1 MQICEVFALL
11 EEYNNINIELKME
24 GNNMK
29 ILRKILMV
37 MIMVAMALTFSSFAA
52 GDYSITVTVD
62 KKLGEA
68 RGDISLWK
76 VSDKQVPYD
85 NKSSKL
91 DELNKLSIEELNSKY
106 SKYSNPTVLAFND
119 NQIVF
124 DKLSA
129 GAYYMRDT
137 SGIKRD
143 KDIVPALINLPDD
156 VENDSKNV
164 TIHAKESSTNV
175 RLVKVDESGN
185 PLKGAKFKLLVR
197 RGSEYVELKNK
208 STMKKDDKL
217 ELSPKDEDR
226 SKVKS
231 EENADES
238 KDENSKSEKDEAT
251 EEKDDKKSKE
261 EKSEDKESKDD
272 KSKEEDK
279 SSDEGLYISNESGE
293 IIINDIKKGDYI
305 FREVEAPAGYLIKNV
320 DTKFT
325 ISDKSVELRVVNSKT
340 PDKDKGRHDFMKTD
354 EAKKPLGGAMFKV
367 MTKNKDGKFE
377 PVKKDGKDYIVTSAD
392 NGKFAVEDMDYGK
405 YYLVEIKAPAGFI
418 LLSEPVEFEIK
429 KQADDKTIS
438 IAFITNKKDTTI
450 TRRRTPGGDITRGG
464 KIPKTGDIRFFM
476 SMIGGLIMFMIGK
489 WLIAK
494 DDKLIGKNIK

>member
-1 MQICEVFALL
+1 
-11 EEYNNINIELKME
+11 
-24 GNNMK
+24 MK
-29 ILRKILMV
+29 ILKKILMV
-37 MIMVAMALTFSSFAA
+37 MVMVAMTLTSSSFAA
-52 GDYSITVTVD
+52 GDYSITVTMD

-76 VSDKQVPYD
+76 VSDEQVPYD

-106 SKYSNPTVLAFND
+106 SNPTVLAFND
-119 NQIVF
+119 NKIVF
-124 DKLSA
+124 DTLSA

-156 VENDSKNV
+156 VEGDSKNV

-208 STMKKDDKL
+208 DTLKKDDKL
-217 ELSPKDEDR
+217 ELSPKDDDR
-226 SKVKS
+226 SKVQS

-238 KDENSKSEKDEAT
+238 KDENSKSEKR
-251 EEKDDKKSKE
+251 EEKSKE
-261 EKSEDKESKDD
+261 EKTEDKESKDD
-272 KSKEEDK
+272 KSKEDDK

-293 IIINDIKKGDYI
+293 IIINDIKRGDYI

-320 DTKFT
+320 DTRFT
-325 ISDKSVELRVVNSKT
+325 ITDKSVELRVVNSKT

-405 YYLVEIKAPAGFI
+405 YYLVEIKAPQGFI

-438 IAFITNKKDTTI
+438 IAFITNKSDSI
-450 TRRRTPGGDITRGG
+450 TRTPGGDITRGG
-464 KIPKTGDIRFFM
+464 KMPKTGDIRFFM
-476 SMIGGLIMFMIGK
+476 SMIGGAIMFFIGK
-489 WLIAK
+489 WIIAK

>member
-1 MQICEVFALL
+1 MQICDVFALL

-37 MIMVAMALTFSSFAA
+37 MVMVAMTLTSSSFAA

-76 VSDKQVPYD
+76 VSDEQVPYD
-85 NKSSKL
+85 KKSSKL

-106 SKYSNPTVLAFND
+106 SNPTVLAFND
-119 NQIVF
+119 NQVVF

-156 VENDSKNV
+156 VENDGKNV

-208 STMKKDDKL
+208 ATLKSDDKL
-217 ELSPKDEDR
+217 ELSPKDDDR
-226 SKVKS
+226 SKVQS
-231 EENADES
+231 EEKADES
-238 KDENSKSEKDEAT
+238 KDENSKSEK
-251 EEKDDKKSKE
+251 KE
-261 EKSEDKESKDD
+261 EKSKDE
-272 KSKEEDK
+272 KKEEK
-279 SSDEGLYISNESGE
+279 SSEISKNEEKSDEGLYISNESGE

-305 FREVEAPAGYLIKNV
+305 FREVEAPAGYVIKNV

-438 IAFITNKKDTTI
+438 IAFITNKSDTI
-450 TRRRTPGGDITRGG
+450 TRTPGGDITRGG

-476 SMIGGLIMFMIGK
+476 SMIGGAIMFFIGK
-489 WLIAK
+489 WIIAK

>member
-29 ILRKILMV
+29 ILKKILMV
-37 MIMVAMALTFSSFAA
+37 MVMVAMVMTSTSFAEGA
-52 GDYSITVTVD
+52 FSITVTVD

-68 RGDISLWK
+68 RGEISLWK
-76 VSDKQVPYD
+76 VSDEQISDDK
-85 NKSSKL
+85 KAEKL
-91 DELNKLSIEELNSKY
+91 GELNKLSIEELNSKH
-106 SKYSNPTVLAFND
+106 SDKRVMEFKD

-124 DKLSA
+124 DKLNS

-143 KDIVPALINLPDD
+143 KDIVPALINLP
-156 VENDSKNV
+156 NDLEDGSKNV

-185 PLKGAKFKLLVR
+185 PLKGAKFKLLKR
-197 RGSEYVELKNK
+197 EGSEYVEVKNK
-208 STMKKDDKL
+208 ATLKENDKL
-217 ELSPKDEDR
+217 ELSPKDDDR

-231 EENADES
+231 EENAEKS
-238 KDENSKSEKDEAT
+238 NDENSKS
-251 EEKDDKKSKE
+251 KKRE
-261 EKSEDKESKDD
+261 D
-272 KSKEEDK
+272 KSKDK
-279 SSDEGLYISNESGE
+279 AKSDDGLYISNDAGE

-340 PDKDKGRHDFMKTD
+340 TEKDKGRHDFMKTD

-405 YYLVEIKAPAGFI
+405 YYLVEIKAPTGFI

-438 IAFITNKKDTTI
+438 IAFITNKSDTI
-450 TRRRTPGGDITRGG
+450 TRRRTTPGGDITRGG

-476 SMIGGLIMFMIGK
+476 SMIGGAIMFFIGK
-489 WLIAK
+489 WIIAK

>member
-1 MQICEVFALL
+1 MQICDVFALL

-29 ILRKILMV
+29 ILKKILMV
-37 MIMVAMALTFSSFAA
+37 MVMVAMALTSSSFAA

-76 VSDKQVPYD
+76 VSGKQVPYD

-106 SKYSNPTVLAFND
+106 SNPTVLEFND

-143 KDIVPALINLPDD
+143 KDIVPVLINLPDD

-208 STMKKDDKL
+208 ATMKKDDKL
-217 ELSPKDEDR
+217 ELSPEDDER
-226 SKVKS
+226 SKLKS

-238 KDENSKSEKDEAT
+238 KDENSKSGK
-251 EEKDDKKSKE
+251 KE
-261 EKSEDKESKDD
+261 EKSKDEKKEEKSSVESKN
-272 KSKEEDK
+272 EEK
-279 SSDEGLYISNESGE
+279 SDEGLYISNQSGE

-305 FREVEAPAGYLIKNV
+305 FREVEAPAGYVIKNI
-320 DTKFT
+320 DTRFT
-325 ISDKSVELRVVNSKT
+325 ITDKSVELRVVNSKT
-340 PDKDKGRHDFMKTD
+340 SNDNGRHDFMKTD

-405 YYLVEIKAPAGFI
+405 YYLVEIKAPTGFI

-438 IAFITNKKDTTI
+438 IAFITNKSDTI

-476 SMIGGLIMFMIGK
+476 SMIGGAIMFFIGK
-489 WLIAK
+489 WIIAK

>member
-1 MQICEVFALL
+1 
-11 EEYNNINIELKME
+11 
-24 GNNMK
+24 MK
-29 ILRKILMV
+29 ILKKILMV
-37 MIMVAMALTFSSFAA
+37 MVMVAMTLTCSSFAA

-68 RGDISLWK
+68 RGHISLWK
-76 VSDKQVPYD
+76 VSDVPYD

-106 SKYSNPTVLAFND
+106 SDKRVMEFKD

-208 STMKKDDKL
+208 ATMKKDDKL
-217 ELSPKDEDR
+217 ELSPKDDDR
-226 SKVKS
+226 SKVQS

-238 KDENSKSEKDEAT
+238 KDKNSKSEKDE
-251 EEKDDKKSKE
+251 EKSKDE
-261 EKSEDKESKDD
+261 KKEKSKDKAKSDD
-272 KSKEEDK
+272 
-279 SSDEGLYISNESGE
+279 GLYISNDAGE

-305 FREVEAPAGYLIKNV
+305 FREVEAPAGYVIKNV

-340 PDKDKGRHDFMKTD
+340 STDKGRHDFMKTD

-367 MTKNKDGKFE
+367 MTKNADGKFE

-438 IAFITNKKDTTI
+438 IAFITNKSDTI
-450 TRRRTPGGDITRGG
+450 TRRRTTPGGDITRGG

-476 SMIGGLIMFMIGK
+476 SMIGGAIMFFIGK
-489 WLIAK
+489 WIIAK

>member
-1 MQICEVFALL
+1 
-11 EEYNNINIELKME
+11 
-24 GNNMK
+24 MK
-29 ILRKILMV
+29 ILKKILMV
-37 MIMVAMALTFSSFAA
+37 MVMVAMVMTSTSFAEGA
-52 GDYSITVTVD
+52 FSITVTVD

-76 VSDKQVPYD
+76 VSDVPYD

-106 SKYSNPTVLAFND
+106 SDKRVMEFKD

-208 STMKKDDKL
+208 DTLKKDDKL
-217 ELSPKDEDR
+217 ELSPKDDDR
-226 SKVKS
+226 SKVQS

-238 KDENSKSEKDEAT
+238 NDENSKSEKDEGKSKD
-251 EEKDDKKSKE
+251 EKKE
-261 EKSEDKESKDD
+261 EKSSEESK
-272 KSKEEDK
+272 KEEK
-279 SSDEGLYISNESGE
+279 SDEGLYISNESGE

-305 FREVEAPAGYLIKNV
+305 FREVEAPAGYMIKNV

-340 PDKDKGRHDFMKTD
+340 TDKDKGRHDFMKTD

-405 YYLVEIKAPAGFI
+405 YYLVEIKAPQGFI

-438 IAFITNKKDTTI
+438 IAFITNKKDTI
-450 TRRRTPGGDITRGG
+450 TRRRTTPGGDITRGG

>member
-37 MIMVAMALTFSSFAA
+37 MIMVAMTLTCSSFAA

-76 VSDKQVPYD
+76 VSDEQVPYD

-91 DELNKLSIEELNSKY
+91 NELNKLSIEELNSKY
-106 SKYSNPTVLAFND
+106 SNPTVLAFND
-119 NQIVF
+119 NQVVF

-208 STMKKDDKL
+208 ATMKKDDKL
-217 ELSPKDEDR
+217 ELSPKDDDR

-238 KDENSKSEKDEAT
+238 KDKNSKSEKTEEKSKEENSKSEKT
-251 EEKDDKKSKE
+251 EEKSKE
-261 EKSEDKESKDD
+261 EKSKEESKD
-272 KSKEEDK
+272 KKT
-279 SSDEGLYISNESGE
+279 DEGLYISNESGE

-305 FREVEAPAGYLIKNV
+305 FREVEAPAGYVIKNV

-340 PDKDKGRHDFMKTD
+340 STDKGRHDFMKTD

-405 YYLVEIKAPAGFI
+405 YYLVEIKAPQGFI
-418 LLSEPVEFEIK
+418 LLSDPVEFEIK
-429 KQADDKTIS
+429 KQADNKTIS
-438 IAFITNKKDTTI
+438 IAFITNKSDTI
-450 TRRRTPGGDITRGG
+450 TRTPGGDITRGG
-464 KIPKTGDIRFFM
+464 KMPKTGDIRFFM
-476 SMIGGLIMFMIGK
+476 SMIGGAIMFFIGK
-489 WLIAK
+489 WIIAK

>member
-1 MQICEVFALL
+1 
-11 EEYNNINIELKME
+11 
-24 GNNMK
+24 MK

-37 MIMVAMALTFSSFAA
+37 MVIVAMTLTSSSFAA

-76 VSDKQVPYD
+76 VSDEQVPYD

-91 DELNKLSIEELNSKY
+91 DELNKLSIEELN

-208 STMKKDDKL
+208 ATMKKDDKL
-217 ELSPKDEDR
+217 ELSPNDDDR
-226 SKVKS
+226 SKVQS

-238 KDENSKSEKDEAT
+238 KDENSKSEK
-251 EEKDDKKSKE
+251 KE
-261 EKSEDKESKDD
+261 EKSKDEKKEEKSSELSKKEEKSKDKGKTD
-272 KSKEEDK
+272 D
-279 SSDEGLYISNESGE
+279 GLYISNESGE

-305 FREVEAPAGYLIKNV
+305 FREVEAPAGYVIKNV
-320 DTKFT
+320 DTKFS

-340 PDKDKGRHDFMKTD
+340 STDKGRHDFMKTD

-367 MTKNKDGKFE
+367 MTKNADGKFE

-392 NGKFAVEDMDYGK
+392 NGKFSVEDMDYGK
-405 YYLVEIKAPAGFI
+405 YYLVEIKAPEGFI

-438 IAFITNKKDTTI
+438 IAFITNKKDTI
-450 TRRRTPGGDITRGG
+450 TRRRTTPGGDITRGG

-476 SMIGGLIMFMIGK
+476 SMIGGLIMFFIGK

>member
-1 MQICEVFALL
+1 MQICDVFALL
-11 EEYNNINIELKME
+11 EGYNNVNIELKME

-29 ILRKILMV
+29 ILKKILMV
-37 MIMVAMALTFSSFAA
+37 MVMVAMALTSSSFAA

-62 KKLGEA
+62 KKY
-68 RGDISLWK
+68 GDVTGKMSLWK
-76 VSDKQVPYD
+76 VKDEQIPDSE
-85 NKSSKL
+85 KSTVL
-91 DELNKLSIEELNSKY
+91 GDLNKLSVENLNSTYKNKADVEFY
-106 SKYSNPTVLAFND
+106 NNAV
-119 NQIVF
+119 VF
-124 DKLSA
+124 RNLEK
-129 GAYYMRDT
+129 GAYYVRDT
-137 SGIKRD
+137 SGIKRN
-143 KDIVPALINLPDD
+143 KEIASVLINLPDD
-156 VENDSKNV
+156 VEIDSKNV

-208 STMKKDDKL
+208 ATMKKDDKL
-217 ELSPKDEDR
+217 ELSPNDDDK

-231 EENADES
+231 EENTDES
-238 KDENSKSEKDEAT
+238 KDENSKEVK
-251 EEKDDKKSKE
+251 KE
-261 EKSEDKESKDD
+261 EKSNKESKN
-272 KSKEEDK
+272 EEK
-279 SSDEGLYISNESGE
+279 SDEGLYISNESGE

-305 FREVEAPAGYLIKNV
+305 FREVEAPAGYVIKNI

-340 PDKDKGRHDFMKTD
+340 STDKGRHDFMKTD

-367 MTKNKDGKFE
+367 MTKNADGKFE
-377 PVKKDGKDYIVTSAD
+377 PVKRDGKDYIVTSGD

-405 YYLVEIKAPAGFI
+405 YYLVEIKAPEGFI

-438 IAFITNKKDTTI
+438 IAFITNKSDTITRRKTPGDDI
-450 TRRRTPGGDITRGG
+450 TRRRTPGGDITRR
-464 KIPKTGDIRFFM
+464 IPKTGDIRFFM
-476 SMIGGLIMFMIGK
+476 SMIGGAIMFFIGK
-489 WLIAK
+489 WIIAK

>member
-1 MQICEVFALL
+1 
-11 EEYNNINIELKME
+11 ME

-29 ILRKILMV
+29 ILKKILMV
-37 MIMVAMALTFSSFAA
+37 MIMVAMTLASSSFAA

-62 KKLGEA
+62 KKH
-68 RGDISLWK
+68 GDVTGKMSLWK
-76 VSDKQVPYD
+76 VSDKQIPDSEKATVLGD
-85 NKSSKL
+85 
-91 DELNKLSIEELNSKY
+91 LNKLSVDNLNSTYENKADVEF
-106 SKYSNPTVLAFND
+106 SNNEA
-119 NQIVF
+119 VF
-124 DKLSA
+124 KNLEK
-129 GAYYMRDT
+129 GAYYVRDT
-137 SGIKRD
+137 SGIKRN
-143 KDIVPALINLPDD
+143 KEIASVLVNLPDD

-208 STMKKDDKL
+208 ATMKKDDKL
-217 ELSPKDEDR
+217 ELSPKDDDR

-238 KDENSKSEKDEAT
+238 KDENSKSEK
-251 EEKDDKKSKE
+251 KE
-261 EKSEDKESKDD
+261 EKSKDEKKEEKSSVESKN
-272 KSKEEDK
+272 EEK
-279 SSDEGLYISNESGE
+279 SDEGLYISNDAGE

-305 FREVEAPAGYLIKNV
+305 FREVEAPAGYVIKNI
-320 DTKFT
+320 DTRFT

-377 PVKKDGKDYIVTSAD
+377 PVKKGGKDYIVTSAD

-438 IAFITNKKDTTI
+438 IAFITNKSDTI
-450 TRRRTPGGDITRGG
+450 TRRRTTPGGDITRGG

-476 SMIGGLIMFMIGK
+476 SMIGGAIMFFIGK
-489 WLIAK
+489 WIIAK

>member
-29 ILRKILMV
+29 ILKRILMV
-37 MIMVAMALTFSSFAA
+37 MIMVAMALTSTSFAA

-62 KKLGEA
+62 KKY
-68 RGDISLWK
+68 GDVTGKMSLWK
-76 VSDKQVPYD
+76 VK
-85 NKSSKL
+85 
-91 DELNKLSIEELNSKY
+91 DEQIPDSEKATELGDLNKLSVENLNSTYKNATEVEF
-106 SKYSNPTVLAFND
+106 SNNEA
-119 NQIVF
+119 VF
-124 DKLSA
+124 KNLEK
-129 GAYYMRDT
+129 GAYYVRDT

-143 KDIVPALINLPDD
+143 KEIASVLVNLPDD
-156 VENDSKNV
+156 VEGDSKNV

-208 STMKKDDKL
+208 DTLKSDDKL
-217 ELSPKDEDR
+217 ELSPEDENR

-238 KDENSKSEKDEAT
+238 KDENSKSEKDE
-251 EEKDDKKSKE
+251 EKSKDEKKGEKSSEESKNE
-261 EKSEDKESKDD
+261 EKSDD
-272 KSKEEDK
+272 
-279 SSDEGLYISNESGE
+279 GLYISNDAGE

-305 FREVEAPAGYLIKNV
+305 FREVEAPAGYMIKNV

-367 MTKNKDGKFE
+367 MAKNKDGKFE

-405 YYLVEIKAPAGFI
+405 YYLVEIKAPQGFI

-438 IAFITNKKDTTI
+438 IAFITNKSETI
-450 TRRRTPGGDITRGG
+450 TRRRTPGGDITRR

-476 SMIGGLIMFMIGK
+476 SMIGGAIMFFIGK
-489 WLIAK
+489 WIIAK

>member
-29 ILRKILMV
+29 ILKRILMV
-37 MIMVAMALTFSSFAA
+37 MVMVAMVITSSSFAA

-76 VSDKQVPYD
+76 VSDVPYD

-106 SKYSNPTVLAFND
+106 SDKRVMEFKD

-124 DKLSA
+124 DRLNS

-208 STMKKDDKL
+208 ATMKKDDKL
-217 ELSPKDEDR
+217 ELSPKDDDR
-226 SKVKS
+226 SKVQS
-231 EENADES
+231 EEKTDES
-238 KDENSKSEKDEAT
+238 KDKNSKSEKDE
-251 EEKDDKKSKE
+251 EKSKDEKKE
-261 EKSEDKESKDD
+261 EKSSDNSK
-272 KSKEEDK
+272 KEEK
-279 SSDEGLYISNESGE
+279 SDEGLYISNESGE

-305 FREVEAPAGYLIKNV
+305 FREVEAPAGYVIKNV

-340 PDKDKGRHDFMKTD
+340 STDKGRHDFMKTD

-405 YYLVEIKAPAGFI
+405 YYLVEIKAPQGFI

-476 SMIGGLIMFMIGK
+476 SMIGGAIMFFIGK
-489 WLIAK
+489 WIIAK

>member
-1 MQICEVFALL
+1 
-11 EEYNNINIELKME
+11 
-24 GNNMK
+24 MK

-37 MIMVAMALTFSSFAA
+37 MIMVAMIATSSSFAA

-62 KKLGEA
+62 KKY
-68 RGDISLWK
+68 GDVTGKMSLWK
-76 VSDKQVPYD
+76 VK
-85 NKSSKL
+85 
-91 DELNKLSIEELNSKY
+91 DEQIPDSEKATELGDLNKLSVENLNSTYKNATEVEF
-106 SKYSNPTVLAFND
+106 SNNEA
-119 NQIVF
+119 VF
-124 DKLSA
+124 KNLDK
-129 GAYYMRDT
+129 GAYYVRDT

-208 STMKKDDKL
+208 DTLKKDDKL
-217 ELSPKDEDR
+217 ELSPEDENR
-226 SKVKS
+226 SKVQS

-238 KDENSKSEKDEAT
+238 KDENSKSEKR
-251 EEKDDKKSKE
+251 EEKSKDEKKE
-261 EKSEDKESKDD
+261 EKSSEESK
-272 KSKEEDK
+272 KEEK
-279 SSDEGLYISNESGE
+279 SDEGLYISNESGE

-305 FREVEAPAGYLIKNV
+305 FREVEAPAGYMIKNV
-320 DTKFT
+320 DTRFT
-325 ISDKSVELRVVNSKT
+325 ITDKSVELRVVNSKT
-340 PDKDKGRHDFMKTD
+340 STDKGRHDFMKTD

-367 MTKNKDGKFE
+367 MTKNADGKFE

-405 YYLVEIKAPAGFI
+405 YYLVEIKAPQGFI

-438 IAFITNKKDTTI
+438 IAFITNKSDTI
-450 TRRRTPGGDITRGG
+450 TRRRTPGGDITRR
-464 KIPKTGDIRFFM
+464 IPKTGDIRFFM
-476 SMIGGLIMFMIGK
+476 SMIGGAIMFFIGK
-489 WLIAK
+489 WIIAK
-494 DDKLIGKNIK
+494 DDKLIGKDIK

>member
-29 ILRKILMV
+29 ILRKILIVMV
-37 MIMVAMALTFSSFAA
+37 MVAMTLTCSSFAA

-76 VSDKQVPYD
+76 VSGKQVPYD

-106 SKYSNPTVLAFND
+106 SDKRVMEFKD

-197 RGSEYVELKNK
+197 RGSKYVELKNK
-208 STMKKDDKL
+208 ATMKKDDKL
-217 ELSPKDEDR
+217 ELSPKDDDR
-226 SKVKS
+226 SKVQS

-238 KDENSKSEKDEAT
+238 KDKNSKSEKT
-251 EEKDDKKSKE
+251 EEKSKE
-261 EKSEDKESKDD
+261 EK
-272 KSKEEDK
+272 KEEK
-279 SSDEGLYISNESGE
+279 SSEISKKEEKSDEGLYISNESGE

-305 FREVEAPAGYLIKNV
+305 FREVEAPAGYVIKNV

-340 PDKDKGRHDFMKTD
+340 STDKGRHDFMKTD

-438 IAFITNKKDTTI
+438 IAFITNKKDTI
-450 TRRRTPGGDITRGG
+450 TRRRTTPGGDITRGG

-476 SMIGGLIMFMIGK
+476 SMIGGLIMFFIGK
-489 WLIAK
+489 WIIAK

>member
-1 MQICEVFALL
+1 
-11 EEYNNINIELKME
+11 
-24 GNNMK
+24 MK
-29 ILRKILMV
+29 ILKKILMV
-37 MIMVAMALTFSSFAA
+37 MVMVAMALTSSSFAA

-91 DELNKLSIEELNSKY
+91 DELNKLSIEELN

-208 STMKKDDKL
+208 ATMKKDDKL
-217 ELSPKDEDR
+217 ELSPKDDDR
-226 SKVKS
+226 SKVQS
-231 EENADES
+231 EENSDES
-238 KDENSKSEKDEAT
+238 KDENSKSEKDE
-251 EEKDDKKSKE
+251 EKSKDGKK
-261 EKSEDKESKDD
+261 EKSKDKAKSDD
-272 KSKEEDK
+272 
-279 SSDEGLYISNESGE
+279 GLYISNDAGE

-305 FREVEAPAGYLIKNV
+305 FREVEAPAGYVIKNV

-340 PDKDKGRHDFMKTD
+340 PEKDKGRHDFMKTD

-367 MTKNKDGKFE
+367 MTKNKDGKFV

-405 YYLVEIKAPAGFI
+405 YYLVEIKAPQGFI

-438 IAFITNKKDTTI
+438 IAFITNKSDTI

-476 SMIGGLIMFMIGK
+476 SMIGGAIMFFIGK
-489 WLIAK
+489 WIIAK

>member
-1 MQICEVFALL
+1 
-11 EEYNNINIELKME
+11 ME

-37 MIMVAMALTFSSFAA
+37 MIMVAMVITSTSFAEGA
-52 GDYSITVTVD
+52 FSITVTVD

-76 VSDKQVPYD
+76 VSDKQIPD
-85 NKSSKL
+85 DKL
-91 DELNKLSIEELNSKY
+91 GELNKLSIEELNSKY
-106 SKYSNPTVLAFND
+106 SDKRVMEFKD

-124 DKLSA
+124 DKLNS

-143 KDIVPALINLPDD
+143 KDIVPALINLP
-156 VENDSKNV
+156 NDLEDGSKNV

-185 PLKGAKFKLLVR
+185 PLKGAKFKLLKR
-197 RGSEYVELKNK
+197 EGSEYVEVKNK
-208 STMKKDDKL
+208 ATLKENDKL
-217 ELSPKDEDR
+217 ELSPKDDDR

-231 EENADES
+231 EENAEKS
-238 KDENSKSEKDEAT
+238 KDESSKSEDKDE
-251 EEKDDKKSKE
+251 KSKE
-261 EKSEDKESKDD
+261 EKKEKSKDKA
-272 KSKEEDK
+272 KSD
-279 SSDEGLYISNESGE
+279 DGLYISNDAGE

-305 FREVEAPAGYLIKNV
+305 FREVEAPAGYVIKNV

-325 ISDKSVELRVVNSKT
+325 IADKSVELRVVNSKT
-340 PDKDKGRHDFMKTD
+340 TTDKGRHDFMKTD

-367 MTKNKDGKFE
+367 MTKNKDGKFV
-377 PVKKDGKDYIVTSAD
+377 PVKRDGKDYIVTSAD
-392 NGKFAVEDMDYGK
+392 NGKFSVENMDYGK

-418 LLSEPVEFEIK
+418 LLSEPVGFEIK
-429 KQADDKTIS
+429 KQADNKTIS
-438 IAFITNKKDTTI
+438 IVFITNKSDEI
-450 TRRRTPGGDITRGG
+450 TRRRTPGGDITRRG

-476 SMIGGLIMFMIGK
+476 SMIGGLIMFFIGK

-494 DDKLIGKNIK
+494 DDKEVYKNIK

>member
-1 MQICEVFALL
+1 
-11 EEYNNINIELKME
+11 
-24 GNNMK
+24 MK
-29 ILRKILMV
+29 ILKKILMV
-37 MIMVAMALTFSSFAA
+37 MVMVAMALTSSSFAA

-76 VSDKQVPYD
+76 VSGKQVPYD

-106 SKYSNPTVLAFND
+106 SDKRVMEFKD

-124 DKLSA
+124 DKLNS

-208 STMKKDDKL
+208 ATMKKDDKL
-217 ELSPKDEDR
+217 ELSPKDDDR
-226 SKVKS
+226 SKVQS
-231 EENADES
+231 EENSDES
-238 KDENSKSEKDEAT
+238 KDKNSKSEKDE
-251 EEKDDKKSKE
+251 KSKDKA
-261 EKSEDKESKDD
+261 KSDD
-272 KSKEEDK
+272 
-279 SSDEGLYISNESGE
+279 GLYISNESGE

-340 PDKDKGRHDFMKTD
+340 STDKGRHDFMKTD

-367 MTKNKDGKFE
+367 MTKNADGKFE

-438 IAFITNKKDTTI
+438 IAFITNKSDTI
-450 TRRRTPGGDITRGG
+450 TRRRTTPGGDITRGG

-476 SMIGGLIMFMIGK
+476 SMIGGAIMFFIGK
-489 WLIAK
+489 WIIAK

>member
-1 MQICEVFALL
+1 
-11 EEYNNINIELKME
+11 ME

-29 ILRKILMV
+29 ILKRILMV
-37 MIMVAMALTFSSFAA
+37 MVMVAMVITSSSFAA

-76 VSDKQVPYD
+76 VSDVPYD

-106 SKYSNPTVLAFND
+106 SDKRVMEFKD

-124 DKLSA
+124 DRLNS

-208 STMKKDDKL
+208 ATMKKDDKL
-217 ELSPKDEDR
+217 ELSPKDDER
-226 SKVKS
+226 SKVQS

-238 KDENSKSEKDEAT
+238 KDKNSKSEKDE
-251 EEKDDKKSKE
+251 EKSKDEKKKEKSSEVSKKE
-261 EKSEDKESKDD
+261 EK
-272 KSKEEDK
+272 
-279 SSDEGLYISNESGE
+279 SDEGLYISNESGE

-340 PDKDKGRHDFMKTD
+340 STDKGRHDFMKTD

-405 YYLVEIKAPAGFI
+405 YYLVEIKAPEGFI

-438 IAFITNKKDTTI
+438 IAFITNKRDTITRRRTPGDDI
-450 TRRRTPGGDITRGG
+450 TRRRTPGGDITRR
-464 KIPKTGDIRFFM
+464 IPKTGDIRFFM
-476 SMIGGLIMFMIGK
+476 SMIGGAIMFFIGK
-489 WLIAK
+489 WIIAK

>member
-1 MQICEVFALL
+1 
-11 EEYNNINIELKME
+11 
-24 GNNMK
+24 
-29 ILRKILMV
+29 
-37 MIMVAMALTFSSFAA
+37 MIMVAMALTSSSFTA

-76 VSDKQVPYD
+76 VSVKQVPYD

-106 SKYSNPTVLAFND
+106 SNPTVSAFND

-208 STMKKDDKL
+208 DTLKSKDSDKKL
-217 ELSPKDEDR
+217 ELSSNE
-226 SKVKS
+226 
-231 EENADES
+231 ES
-238 KDENSKSEKDEAT
+238 KKDSEKDEDT

-272 KSKEEDK
+272 KAKKEDK

-293 IIINDIKKGDYI
+293 IIINDIKRGDYI
-305 FREVEAPAGYLIKNV
+305 FREVEAPAGYVIKNI

-340 PDKDKGRHDFMKTD
+340 STDKGRHDFMKTD

-405 YYLVEIKAPAGFI
+405 YYLVEIKAPEGFI

-438 IAFITNKKDTTI
+438 IAFITNKKDTITRRKTPGDDI
-450 TRRRTPGGDITRGG
+450 TRRRTPGGDITRR
-464 KIPKTGDIRFFM
+464 IPKTGDIRFFM
-476 SMIGGLIMFMIGK
+476 SMIGGAIMFFIGK
-489 WLIAK
+489 WIIAK

>member
-1 MQICEVFALL
+1 
-11 EEYNNINIELKME
+11 
-24 GNNMK
+24 MK

-37 MIMVAMALTFSSFAA
+37 MIMVAMALTSSSFAA

-76 VSDKQVPYD
+76 VSGKQVPYD

-91 DELNKLSIEELNSKY
+91 DELNKLSIEELN

-137 SGIKRD
+137 SDIKRD

-156 VENDSKNV
+156 VESDSKNV

-208 STMKKDDKL
+208 ATMKSKDSDKKL
-217 ELSPKDEDR
+217 ELSSNE
-226 SKVKS
+226 
-231 EENADES
+231 ES
-238 KDENSKSEKDEAT
+238 KNDSEKDEAT

-272 KSKEEDK
+272 KAKEEDK

-305 FREVEAPAGYLIKNV
+305 FREVEAPAGYLIKNI

-340 PDKDKGRHDFMKTD
+340 STDKGRHDFMKTD

-438 IAFITNKKDTTI
+438 IAFITNKSDTI
-450 TRRRTPGGDITRGG
+450 TRRGKTPGGDITRGG

-476 SMIGGLIMFMIGK
+476 SMIGGAIMFFIGK
-489 WLIAK
+489 WIIAK

>member
-1 MQICEVFALL
+1 
-11 EEYNNINIELKME
+11 
-24 GNNMK
+24 MK

-37 MIMVAMALTFSSFAA
+37 MIMVAMVVTSSSFAA

-62 KKLGEA
+62 KKY
-68 RGDISLWK
+68 GDVTGKMSLWK
-76 VSDKQVPYD
+76 VSDKQIPD
-85 NKSSKL
+85 SEKSTVL
-91 DELNKLSIEELNSKY
+91 GDLNKLSVENLNSTYKD
-106 SKYSNPTVLAFND
+106 KADVEFSNNEA
-119 NQIVF
+119 VF
-124 DKLSA
+124 KNLEK
-129 GAYYMRDT
+129 GAYYVRDT
-137 SGIKRD
+137 SGIKRN
-143 KDIVPALINLPDD
+143 KEIASILVNLPDD
-156 VENDSKNV
+156 VEGDSKNV

-208 STMKKDDKL
+208 DTLKSDDKKLEIFSDDSKDTEKKDDKN
-217 ELSPKDEDR
+217 K
-226 SKVKS
+226 
-231 EENADES
+231 
-238 KDENSKSEKDEAT
+238 
-251 EEKDDKKSKE
+251 
-261 EKSEDKESKDD
+261 
-272 KSKEEDK
+272 EDK

-293 IIINDIKKGDYI
+293 IIINDIKRGDYI
-305 FREVEAPAGYLIKNV
+305 FREVEAPAGYLIKNI
-320 DTKFT
+320 DTRFT
-325 ISDKSVELRVVNSKT
+325 ITDKSVELRVVNSKT
-340 PDKDKGRHDFMKTD
+340 PEKDRGRHDFMKTD

-392 NGKFAVEDMDYGK
+392 NGKFSVEDMDYGK

-438 IAFITNKKDTTI
+438 IAFITNKSDTI
-450 TRRRTPGGDITRGG
+450 TRRRTTPGGDITRGG

-476 SMIGGLIMFMIGK
+476 SMIGGAIMFFIGK
-489 WLIAK
+489 WIIAK

>member
-1 MQICEVFALL
+1 
-11 EEYNNINIELKME
+11 
-24 GNNMK
+24 MK
-29 ILRKILMV
+29 ILKKILMV
-37 MIMVAMALTFSSFAA
+37 MIMVAMTLTSSSFAA

-62 KKLGEA
+62 KKY
-68 RGDISLWK
+68 GDVTGKMSLWK
-76 VSDKQVPYD
+76 VSDKQILD
-85 NKSSKL
+85 SEKSTVL
-91 DELNKLSIEELNSKY
+91 GDLNKLSVENLNSTYKT
-106 SKYSNPTVLAFND
+106 KADVEFSNNEA
-119 NQIVF
+119 VF
-124 DKLSA
+124 RNLDK
-129 GAYYMRDT
+129 GAYYVRDT
-137 SGIKRD
+137 SGIKRN
-143 KDIVPALINLPDD
+143 KEIASVLVNLPDD
-156 VENDSKNV
+156 VEKDGKNV

-208 STMKKDDKL
+208 DTLKSDDKL
-217 ELSPKDEDR
+217 ELSPRVDDR
-226 SKVKS
+226 SKVQSK
-231 EENADES
+231 ENADES
-238 KDENSKSEKDEAT
+238 KDENSKSEKDE
-251 EEKDDKKSKE
+251 EKSKDEKKE
-261 EKSEDKESKDD
+261 EKSSVESKN
-272 KSKEEDK
+272 EEK
-279 SSDEGLYISNESGE
+279 SDEGLYISNESGE
-293 IIINDIKKGDYI
+293 IIINDIKSGDYI

-325 ISDKSVELRVVNSKT
+325 ITDKSVELRVVNSKT

-438 IAFITNKKDTTI
+438 IAFITNKSETI
-450 TRRRTPGGDITRGG
+450 TRRRTPGGDITRR
-464 KIPKTGDIRFFM
+464 IPKTGDIRFFM
-476 SMIGGLIMFMIGK
+476 SMIGGAIMFFIGK
-489 WLIAK
+489 WIIAK

>member
-1 MQICEVFALL
+1 
-11 EEYNNINIELKME
+11 ME

-29 ILRKILMV
+29 ILKKILMV
-37 MIMVAMALTFSSFAA
+37 MVMVAMTLTSSSFAA
-52 GDYSITVTVD
+52 SDYSITVTVD

-106 SKYSNPTVLAFND
+106 SDKRVMEFKD

-124 DKLSA
+124 DRLNS

-208 STMKKDDKL
+208 ATMKKDDKL
-217 ELSPKDEDR
+217 ELSPEDDDR
-226 SKVKS
+226 SKVQS

-238 KDENSKSEKDEAT
+238 KDENSKSEKKDE
-251 EEKDDKKSKE
+251 KSKDE
-261 EKSEDKESKDD
+261 KKDEKSSEVSNKEGK
-272 KSKEEDK
+272 
-279 SSDEGLYISNESGE
+279 SDEGLYISNESGE

-305 FREVEAPAGYLIKNV
+305 FREVEAPAGYVIKNV

-325 ISDKSVELRVVNSKT
+325 IFDKSVELRVVNSKT
-340 PDKDKGRHDFMKTD
+340 STDKGRHDFMKTD

-392 NGKFAVEDMDYGK
+392 NGKFSVEEMDYGK

-438 IAFITNKKDTTI
+438 IAFITNKKDTI
-450 TRRRTPGGDITRGG
+450 TRTPGGDITRGG

-476 SMIGGLIMFMIGK
+476 SVIGGAIMFFIGK
-489 WLIAK
+489 WIIAK

>member
-1 MQICEVFALL
+1 
-11 EEYNNINIELKME
+11 ME

-29 ILRKILMV
+29 ILKKILMV
-37 MIMVAMALTFSSFAA
+37 MVMVAMVITSSSFAA

-76 VSDKQVPYD
+76 VSDVPYD

-106 SKYSNPTVLAFND
+106 SDKRVMEFKD

-124 DKLSA
+124 DRLNS

-208 STMKKDDKL
+208 ATMKKDDKL
-217 ELSPKDEDR
+217 ELSPKDDER
-226 SKVKS
+226 SKVQS

-238 KDENSKSEKDEAT
+238 KDKNSKSEKDE
-251 EEKDDKKSKE
+251 EKSKDEKKKEKSSEVSKKE
-261 EKSEDKESKDD
+261 EK
-272 KSKEEDK
+272 
-279 SSDEGLYISNESGE
+279 SDEGLYISNESGE

-340 PDKDKGRHDFMKTD
+340 STDKGRHDFMKTD

-405 YYLVEIKAPAGFI
+405 YYLVEIKAPEGFI

-438 IAFITNKKDTTI
+438 IAFITNKRDTITRRRTPGDDI
-450 TRRRTPGGDITRGG
+450 TRRRTPGGDITRR
-464 KIPKTGDIRFFM
+464 IPKTGDIRFFM
-476 SMIGGLIMFMIGK
+476 SMIGGAIMFFIGK
-489 WLIAK
+489 WIIAK

>member
-1 MQICEVFALL
+1 MQICDVFALL

-29 ILRKILMV
+29 ILKKILMV
-37 MIMVAMALTFSSFAA
+37 MVMVAMTLTSSSFAA

-76 VSDKQVPYD
+76 VSDEQVPYD

-91 DELNKLSIEELNSKY
+91 DELNKLSVEELN

-185 PLKGAKFKLLVR
+185 PLKGAKFKLLKR
-197 RGSEYVELKNK
+197 EGSEYVELKNK
-208 STMKKDDKL
+208 ATMKKDDKL
-217 ELSPKDEDR
+217 ELSPKDDDR
-226 SKVKS
+226 SKVQS

-238 KDENSKSEKDEAT
+238 KDE
-251 EEKDDKKSKE
+251 KSKE
-261 EKSEDKESKDD
+261 EKSEDKSKEEKKEE
-272 KSKEEDK
+272 KSKEESKDK
-279 SSDEGLYISNESGE
+279 KKSDDGLYISNDAGE
-293 IIINDIKKGDYI
+293 IIINDIRKGDYI
-305 FREVEAPAGYLIKNV
+305 FREVEAPAGYMIKNV

-340 PDKDKGRHDFMKTD
+340 TTDKGRHDFMKTD

-392 NGKFAVEDMDYGK
+392 NGKFSVENMDYGK
-405 YYLVEIKAPAGFI
+405 YYLVEIKAPQGFI
-418 LLSEPVEFEIK
+418 LLSDPVEFEIK
-429 KQADDKTIS
+429 KQADNKTIS
-438 IAFITNKKDTTI
+438 IAFITNKKDTI
-450 TRRRTPGGDITRGG
+450 TRTPGGDITRGG

-476 SMIGGLIMFMIGK
+476 SMIGGAIMFFIGK
-489 WLIAK
+489 WIIAK

>member
-1 MQICEVFALL
+1 
-11 EEYNNINIELKME
+11 
-24 GNNMK
+24 MK
-29 ILRKILMV
+29 ILKKILMV
-37 MIMVAMALTFSSFAA
+37 MVMVAMALTSSSFAA

-76 VSDKQVPYD
+76 VSGKQVPYD

-91 DELNKLSIEELNSKY
+91 DELNKLSVEELN
-106 SKYSNPTVLAFND
+106 SKYSNPTVLAFNE

-143 KDIVPALINLPDD
+143 KDIVPALINLP
-156 VENDSKNV
+156 NDLEDGSKNV

-208 STMKKDDKL
+208 DTLKSDDKL

-226 SKVKS
+226 FKVKS

-305 FREVEAPAGYLIKNV
+305 FREVEAPAGYVIKNV

-325 ISDKSVELRVVNSKT
+325 ITDKSVELRVVNSKT

-367 MTKNKDGKFE
+367 MTKNADGKFE

-438 IAFITNKKDTTI
+438 IAFITNKSETI
-450 TRRRTPGGDITRGG
+450 TRRRTTPGGDITRGG

-476 SMIGGLIMFMIGK
+476 SMIGGAIMFFIGK
-489 WLIAK
+489 WIIAK

>member
-1 MQICEVFALL
+1 
-11 EEYNNINIELKME
+11 
-24 GNNMK
+24 MK

-37 MIMVAMALTFSSFAA
+37 MIMVAMVVTSSSFAA

-62 KKLGEA
+62 KKY
-68 RGDISLWK
+68 GDVTGKMSLWK
-76 VSDKQVPYD
+76 VSDKQIPD
-85 NKSSKL
+85 SEKSTVL
-91 DELNKLSIEELNSKY
+91 GDLNKLSVENLNSTYKD
-106 SKYSNPTVLAFND
+106 KADVEFSNNEA
-119 NQIVF
+119 VF
-124 DKLSA
+124 KNLEK
-129 GAYYMRDT
+129 GAYYVRDT
-137 SGIKRD
+137 SGIKRN
-143 KDIVPALINLPDD
+143 KEIASILVNLPDD
-156 VENDSKNV
+156 VEGDSKNV

-208 STMKKDDKL
+208 DTLKSDDKKLEIFSDDSKDTEKKDDKN
-217 ELSPKDEDR
+217 K
-226 SKVKS
+226 
-231 EENADES
+231 
-238 KDENSKSEKDEAT
+238 
-251 EEKDDKKSKE
+251 
-261 EKSEDKESKDD
+261 
-272 KSKEEDK
+272 EDK

-305 FREVEAPAGYLIKNV
+305 FREVEAPAGYVIKNV

-325 ISDKSVELRVVNSKT
+325 ITDKSVELRVVNSKT
-340 PDKDKGRHDFMKTD
+340 STDKGRHDFMKTD

-405 YYLVEIKAPAGFI
+405 YYLVEIKAPEGFI

-438 IAFITNKKDTTI
+438 IAFITNKRDTITRRRTPGDDI
-450 TRRRTPGGDITRGG
+450 TRRRTPGGDITRR
-464 KIPKTGDIRFFM
+464 IPKTGDIRFFM
-476 SMIGGLIMFMIGK
+476 SMIGGAIMFFIGK
-489 WLIAK
+489 WIIAK

>member
-1 MQICEVFALL
+1 
-11 EEYNNINIELKME
+11 
-24 GNNMK
+24 MK
-29 ILRKILMV
+29 ILKKILMV
-37 MIMVAMALTFSSFAA
+37 MVMVAMALTSSSFAA

-76 VSDKQVPYD
+76 VSDVPYD

-106 SKYSNPTVLAFND
+106 SDKRVMEFKD

-156 VENDSKNV
+156 VESDSKNV

-208 STMKKDDKL
+208 ATMKKDDKL
-217 ELSPKDEDR
+217 ELSPKDDDR
-226 SKVKS
+226 SKVQS

-238 KDENSKSEKDEAT
+238 KDENSKSEKDE
-251 EEKDDKKSKE
+251 KKSKDEKKE
-261 EKSEDKESKDD
+261 EKSSVESKN
-272 KSKEEDK
+272 EEK
-279 SSDEGLYISNESGE
+279 SDEGLYISNDAGE

-305 FREVEAPAGYLIKNV
+305 FREVEAPAGYVIKNV

-340 PDKDKGRHDFMKTD
+340 STDKGRHDFMKTD

-405 YYLVEIKAPAGFI
+405 YYLVEIKAPEGFI

-438 IAFITNKKDTTI
+438 IAFITNKSDTI
-450 TRRRTPGGDITRGG
+450 TRRRTTPGGDITRGG

-476 SMIGGLIMFMIGK
+476 SMIGGAIMFFIGK
-489 WLIAK
+489 WIIAK

>member
-29 ILRKILMV
+29 ILKKILMV
-37 MIMVAMALTFSSFAA
+37 MVMVAMALTSSSFAA

-62 KKLGEA
+62 KKY
-68 RGDISLWK
+68 GDVTGKMSLWK
-76 VSDKQVPYD
+76 VKDEQIPDSE
-85 NKSSKL
+85 KSTVL
-91 DELNKLSIEELNSKY
+91 GDLNKLSVENLNSTYKN
-106 SKYSNPTVLAFND
+106 KADVEFSNNEA
-119 NQIVF
+119 VF
-124 DKLSA
+124 RNLDK
-129 GAYYMRDT
+129 GAYYVRDT
-137 SGIKRD
+137 SGIKRN
-143 KDIVPALINLPDD
+143 KEIASVLVNLPND

-208 STMKKDDKL
+208 ATMKKDDKL
-217 ELSPKDEDR
+217 ELSPKDDDR
-226 SKVKS
+226 SKVQS
-231 EENADES
+231 EVNANES
-238 KDENSKSEKDEAT
+238 KDENSKSEKDE
-251 EEKDDKKSKE
+251 EKSKDGKKE
-261 EKSEDKESKDD
+261 EKSSVESKN
-272 KSKEEDK
+272 EEK
-279 SSDEGLYISNESGE
+279 SDEGLYISNDAGE

-305 FREVEAPAGYLIKNV
+305 FREVEAPAGYVIKNV

-340 PDKDKGRHDFMKTD
+340 STDKGRHDFMKTD

-405 YYLVEIKAPAGFI
+405 YYLVEIKAPEGFI

-438 IAFITNKKDTTI
+438 IAFITNKSDTI
-450 TRRRTPGGDITRGG
+450 TRRRTTPGGDITRGG

-476 SMIGGLIMFMIGK
+476 SMIGGAIMFFIGK
-489 WLIAK
+489 WIIAK